1 MNAATGF
8 RRSPLRRQATAAPQ
22 GRRYSGWIVAGMAVV
37 ALATSG
43 RALAIGLGNV
53 SGEAVL
59 GQPLRV
65 EIPLLGVAGERPA
78 AECFRVR
85 PPQTATEPGYAP
97 KSARVAVVGER
108 GSARLVVSTAAPVR
122 EPVVEFG
129 IAVACGF
136 DLTRD
141 YLLLSSPPARVPAIV
156 VPAPV
161 PVSPPVAAASSQPK
175 APPAV
180 AGTSLR
186 IAGDTTLVELAR
198 RNYPLQP
205 KAREKYVR
213 MMRDANPELAVDG
226 VVPAGAQLTVP
237 PGLPLRRESRHRPRA
252 EAAKPLA
259 PARDVLRLGVAP
271 ERSPAELLAEAE
283 RLAAVLLQQQRMENE
298 LVDNLT
304 RLEKAFAD
312 LKQHYVS
319 VEERMVRIEAERV
332 AEKAAAKSGSVG
344 LLELLLAVLAGGAL
358 GGVGL
363 HAYNRLR
370 PLPDPATQAYDA
382 PTVAAYLG
390 SVPEVVGMSKRRP
403 EKSSLTFTG
412 GR

>member
-1 MNAATGF
+1 
-8 RRSPLRRQATAAPQ
+8 
-22 GRRYSGWIVAGMAVV
+22 MAVG
-37 ALATSG
+37 ALTMAG
-43 RALAIGLGNV
+43 HALAIGLGNA

-85 PPQTATEPGYAP
+85 PPQTATEPGYAL

-108 GSARLVVSTAAPVR
+108 ESARLVVSTAVPVR

-141 YLLLSSPPARVPAIV
+141 YLLLSSPPARVPAV
-156 VPAPV
+156 VAPPV
-161 PVSPPVAAASSQPK
+161 PISPPVAAAAVQPK
-175 APPAV
+175 APPG
-180 AGTSLR
+180 AGTPLR
-186 IAGDTTLVELAR
+186 IAADTTLVELAR

-213 MMRDANPELAVDG
+213 MMRDANPEFAVGD

-237 PGLPLRRESRHRPRA
+237 AGLPLRRESRHRPRA
-252 EAAKPLA
+252 KAAGPLE

-304 RLEKAFAD
+304 RLEKAFED
-312 LKQHYVS
+312 LKRHYVS

-332 AEKAAAKSGSVG
+332 AEKAAAKSDSVG

-363 HAYNRLR
+363 HTYNRMR
-370 PLPDPATQAYDA
+370 PLPDPATRAYDA

-390 SVPEVVGMSKRRP
+390 SVPEVVGIPTRRS

>member
-1 MNAATGF
+1 
-8 RRSPLRRQATAAPQ
+8 
-22 GRRYSGWIVAGMAVV
+22 MAVG
-37 ALATSG
+37 ALATAGHS
-43 RALAIGLGNV
+43 LAIGLGNA

-78 AECFRVR
+78 ATCFQVR
-85 PPQTATEPGYAP
+85 PPQVATEPGYAL
-97 KSARVAVVGER
+97 KSARVEVVGER
-108 GSARLVVSTAAPVR
+108 AGARLVVSTAAPLR

-141 YLLLSSPPARVPAIV
+141 YLLLSSPPEKVPAAAAAA
-156 VPAPV
+156 PAT
-161 PVSPPVAAASSQPK
+161 VSAPVAAASPQPQ
-175 APPAV
+175 ARSAA
-180 AGTSLR
+180 AGTPQR
-186 IAGDTTLVELAR
+186 VAADTTLVELAR
-198 RNYPLQP
+198 RHYPLQP
-205 KAREKYVR
+205 KAREKYIR
-213 MMRDANPELAVDG
+213 MMREANPDVAGDG
-226 VVPAGAQLTVP
+226 VVPAGMQLTAP

-259 PARDVLRLGVAP
+259 PTRDVLRLGVAP

-283 RLAAVLLQQQRMENE
+283 RLAAVLLQQQRVENE

-304 RLEKAFAD
+304 RLEKAFTD

-319 VEERMVRIEAERV
+319 VEERMVRVEAERA
-332 AEKAAAKSGSVG
+332 AEKASARSGPVG
-344 LLELLLAVLAGGAL
+344 LLELLLAVMAGGAL

-363 HAYNRLR
+363 HAYNRWR

-390 SVPEVVGMSKRRP
+390 SVPEVVSMPKRRA
-403 EKSSLTFTG
+403 EKSSLTFTA